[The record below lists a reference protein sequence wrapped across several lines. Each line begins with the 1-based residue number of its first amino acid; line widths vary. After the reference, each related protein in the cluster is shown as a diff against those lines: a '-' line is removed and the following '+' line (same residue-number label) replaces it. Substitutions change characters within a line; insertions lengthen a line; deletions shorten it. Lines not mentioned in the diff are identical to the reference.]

1 MKANQVPDGFVL
13 AKETVVEMP
22 DGSKEIGYTT
32 IGRVG
37 IFNSAEEVFDAI
49 RELDLPLGWVSMT
62 TEQLLPGWML
72 AGAPAAP
79 AAGAPPENCRQ
90 RLATEG
96 KPYPRSSCTVCGK
109 FSPKWRECDA
119 ALAANS
125 ANGVV

>member
-72 AGAPAAP
+72 AAAP
-79 AAGAPPENCRQ
+79 AAAAADAPPENCRQ
-90 RLATEG
+90 RLASEG
-96 KPYPRSSCTVCGK
+96 KPYPKSSCAACGQ

-119 ALAANS
+119 ALAGHRAK
-125 ANGVV
+125 VVV

>member
-62 TEQLLPGWML
+62 TDQPGRHRGGNPW
-72 AGAPAAP
+72 
-79 AAGAPPENCRQ
+79 CCSSD
-90 RLATEG
+90 RLASWHIAG
-96 KPYPRSSCTVCGK
+96 G
-109 FSPKWRECDA
+109 
-119 ALAANS
+119 L
-125 ANGVV
+125 